1 MAAIFERVADQH
13 GGDGKQ
19 AEGGQCVHP
28 DYLAVRPPVEAATFI
43 SMAGPSP
50 PAVNVP
56 AWRRK
61 GGSRHCLARAG
72 DEQFVA
78 NLGAL

>member
-19 AEGGQCVHP
+19 AEGSQCVHP

-43 SMAGPSP
+43 SMAGPKP
-50 PAVNVP
+50 P
-56 AWRRK
+56 
-61 GGSRHCLARAG
+61 SR
-72 DEQFVA
+72 
-78 NLGAL
+78 